1 MLGAH
6 ARDSHWRDLSARVML
21 REIGNSMTLVVPDAL
36 EHIPAL
42 AQRWRT
48 GELSAS
54 AFVALTFLHWQ
65 TAIHGG
71 RLALRRSR
79 CDPLPAT
86 DGWILHARRLAGEEL
101 QCFML
106 DVLSRY
112 DFREV
117 RRRAVDA
124 LLAWLRGEWPLVLLE
139 RVPCAQDV
147 LRMQAAGTRPVTVI
161 TELACM
167 REPVMDRPNAFAFL
181 LHDLE
186 HAYQFFHEPVQHGA
200 QRRFAQRLLEAC
212 DAGQFRAHRR
222 DAVFA
227 AKFDYLAA
235 DMNTHVVHSLHYL
248 RAILVEFYLRRDGR
262 APSDALPDDARREM
276 RALWRSL
283 GRQWDFGDEALCAL
297 DALSG
302 GRLEP
307 REATVLAAAVRA

>member
-1 MLGAH
+1 MCLQA
-6 ARDSHWRDLSARVML
+6 
-21 REIGNSMTLVVPDAL
+21 PDAL

-48 GELSAS
+48 GELGAP

-79 CDPLPAT
+79 RDPRPAT
-86 DGWILHARRLAGEEL
+86 DGWLPRARRLTGEEL
-101 QCFML
+101 HCFML
-106 DVLSRY
+106 DVLDRY

-124 LLAWLRGEWPLVLLE
+124 LLAWLRGEWTLALLE
-139 RVPCAQDV
+139 HVPCAQDV
-147 LRMQAAGTRPVTVI
+147 LRMQAVGTRPVTVI
-161 TELACM
+161 TAPGRM
-167 REPVMDRPNAFAFL
+167 HGPVMDKPNAFVFL

-186 HAYQFFHEPVQHGA
+186 HAYQFFHDPAQHSA
-200 QRRFAQRLLEAC
+200 QSRFAQRLLQAC
-212 DAGQFRAHRR
+212 DAPLFWAQRG
-222 DAVFA
+222 DTVFA

-235 DMNTHVVHSLHYL
+235 DMNTHVVHSLQYL

-262 APSDALPDDARREM
+262 TPSDALSDGARGEM

-283 GRQWDFGDEALCAL
+283 GGRWDFGDEALVAL

-302 GRLEP
+302 GRLGP
-307 REATVLAAAVRA
+307 REATVLEAAVRA